1 MPTFAVIIPTLGRMF
16 WVNQLVSS
24 LLHGTKK
31 PDEIIVVDQTPEAD
45 RSPISYKEMEGFIE
59 GKAVKYIFSEVAGA
73 AHARNVGAGAA
84 CSEILVFL
92 DDDIFVPEYFLEEY
106 EKHFKD
112 EGLDAATGMIL
123 VHSRDDGTFKPLVQ
137 QESLPTLPTMLRG
150 NNFAIRRS
158 VFLRLGG
165 MDERFVRASNH
176 EDWDLAWR
184 LYEGGYQAVWSPG
197 PWCYHAAIGEGGGR
211 WKAFQG
217 TADRAYNIAYF
228 HLRHPAA
235 LGGKASLT
243 KHMARQFILNRA
255 NLSRPWRLQRAA
267 WVTAIAWREAAR
279 AAKAG
284 PLLPLRGEAKAN
296 SPLTGLEA

>member
-1 MPTFAVIIPTLGRMF
+1 MF

-31 PDEIIVVDQTPEAD
+31 PDEIVVVDQTPEAD
-45 RSPISYKEMEGFIE
+45 RSPISYKEMEGYTE
-59 GKAVKYIFSEVAGA
+59 RKAVKYLFSEEAGA

-106 EKHFKD
+106 EKLFQD
-112 EGLDAATGMIL
+112 DVLGAATGMIL
-123 VHSRDDGTFKPLVQ
+123 VHSRDDGTFKPLVR
-137 QESLPTLPTMLRG
+137 QESLPTLATMLRG
-150 NNFAIRRS
+150 GNFAIRRS
-158 VFLRLGG
+158 AFMKLGG

-184 LYEGGYQAVWSPG
+184 LHEGGYNAVWDPG
-197 PWCYHAAIGEGGGR
+197 PWCYHAATADGGGR
-211 WKAFQG
+211 SNAFHG
-217 TADRAYNIAYF
+217 AADGAYNIAYF

-235 LGGKASLT
+235 LGGKASLA

-255 NLSRPWRLQRAA
+255 NLFRPWRLPLAI
-267 WVTAIAWREAAR
+267 WVTAMAWCKAAR

-284 PLLPLRGEAKAN
+284 PLLPLREEAEAN
-296 SPLTGLEA
+296 SLLTGNNA